1 MTNFANNIVKGGV
14 APYNNMASYDPLQ
27 MGLNDQFKDS
37 KVISGFEDMNKPCNF
52 KVQQSQ
58 IVSGGAKKRKYK
70 NKKGGDI
77 FKDLTTS
84 DLYNT
89 TYLGNTQAYAPLNIA
104 NIDERGTN
112 FAIDKSQ
119 FGGIK
124 KNNNKQNNK
133 KQNNNKKGG
142 DIFKDLTTS
151 DLYNTTYLGNTQAY
165 APLNIA
171 NIDERGTNFAI
182 DKSQFGGIKKN
193 NNKKQNNKKRI
204 NKKKGGDIF
213 SDVSLSD
220 ILNNKYLG
228 NTQPYTP
235 LNVANIDERGTNF
248 AIDRSQ
254 FGGKNIKILKNKNKT
269 INKFFHQMI
278 VKSYYDF
285 KKNKIY
291 GGDNSFQS
299 GLADLLMNSFNEK
312 GDVLPNSA
320 HYNTA
325 YLNNSNPFKLN
336 EPQRVYVTLK
346 SNFSL

>member
-70 NKKGGDI
+70 
-77 FKDLTTS
+77 
-84 DLYNT
+84 
-89 TYLGNTQAYAPLNIA
+89 
-104 NIDERGTN
+104 
-112 FAIDKSQ
+112 
-119 FGGIK
+119 
-124 KNNNKQNNK
+124 
-133 KQNNNKKGG
+133 NKKGG